1 MYAESMSRITPTQAV
16 AALFAS
22 PVQELEV
29 EGGGQITVTAQS
41 VSGTRVRATA
51 PRLKVGRGMTLVGR
65 LVAEDG
71 RPWAVSLAIEQAEF
85 HSEQLAAVDMRAV
98 RIGLDSTRRGT
109 VRMPTGGVAWLTAVN
124 CQHVVDRDR
133 VDGTMTDL
141 SKTGVGF
148 ATTRTLRVGDRLMF
162 HGRFFKDEVDAEVR
176 VASVREGSTP
186 GRLIVGARFIHI
198 DPENLARVERIM
210 DSGDVRPQA
219 PSDLDLGNLRSL
231 AVAGE
236 RQGWRKKLFGRD

>member
-1 MYAESMSRITPTQAV
+1 MSRVTPTQAV

-22 PVQELEV
+22 PSQELEV
-29 EGGGQITVTAQS
+29 EGGGQINVTVQS

-71 RPWAVSLAIEQAEF
+71 RPWAVSLAIEAADF
-85 HSEQLAAVDMRAV
+85 HSEQLAAIELRAV
-98 RIGLDSTRRGT
+98 RVGLDSTRRST
-109 VRMPTGGVAWLTAVN
+109 VRLPTGGVAWLTAVN

-148 ATTRTLRVGDRLMF
+148 ATNRTLRVGDRLMF

-198 DPENLARVERIM
+198 DPENLARVERILEA
-210 DSGDVRPQA
+210 GVVRAEQPA
-219 PSDLDLGNLRSL
+219 DFDLGNLRTL
-231 AVAGE
+231 AAAAGE
-236 RQGWRKKLFGRD
+236 RQGWRKKLFRRE

>member
-1 MYAESMSRITPTQAV
+1 MSRVTPSQAV
-16 AALFAS
+16 SALFAS

-41 VSGTRVRATA
+41 VAGTRVQATA
-51 PRLKVGRGMTLVGR
+51 PRLKVGRGMTVVGR

-71 RPWAVSLAIEQAEF
+71 RPWAVSMAIERADF
-85 HSEQLAAVDMRAV
+85 HSEQLAFIELHAV
-98 RIGLDSTRRGT
+98 RVGLDSTRRGT
-109 VRMPTGGVAWLTAVN
+109 VRLPAGGVAWLTAVN

-141 SKTGVGF
+141 SRTGVGF

-176 VASVREGSTP
+176 VASVREGSAP

-198 DPENLARVERIM
+198 DPENLARVEQIL
-210 DSGDVRPQA
+210 DAGDARAQQQTTV
-219 PSDLDLGNLRSL
+219 DLSNLRSL
-231 AVAGE
+231 AAAAGE
-236 RQGWRKKLFGRD
+236 RQGSGWRRKLFRRD